1 LKLVTS
7 QAGAATAAG
16 KPATVLGAG
25 TVASAA
31 GTAAGTPQQ
40 LQACYYVSYVDIAVV
55 LIA

>member
-1 LKLVTS
+1 MKLVTS